1 MDSCG
6 FVCLYYK
13 QAIRIRK
20 SGENKAGNYKRNHLV
35 FLSKNTN
42 RYFGCCTHVHFCRLP
57 EDERHGNQS
66 HIQYHRYR
74 AELYIKQGFCI

>member
-1 MDSCG
+1 M
-6 FVCLYYK
+6 
-13 QAIRIRK
+13 RK

-74 AELYIKQGFCI
+74 AELCIKQGFCIQKKELKLKKRLVA